1 MKKVLVLGSTGML
14 GHQVVLWL
22 TQNPDFQVFDLS
34 FRNKFRE
41 ETIICDVTDF
51 KKLGQV
57 IEDNRPNFIVNCI
70 GILIKGSN
78 DNPKNSILINAYLP
92 HFLTGECDKIGAKVI
107 HISTDC
113 VFSGKKGEY
122 LESDF
127 RDADD
132 VYGRGKALGEI
143 NSEKHLTLRTSII
156 GPELKKNGEGL
167 FHWFMM
173 QNGKING
180 FSEAYWGGVTTLQ
193 LVKSMEESINKNLS
207 GLLHVSNGE
216 KISKLEILELFKKIW
231 KKDDVEIRKVDSKV
245 VDKSLQASA
254 SFDFNIPSY
263 EKMFLE
269 LNEWMLQHEEIYKT
283 NYQSLKS
290 SK

>member
-1 MKKVLVLGSTGML
+1 MRKVLVLGSTGML
-14 GHQVVLWL
+14 GHQVVSRL

-51 KKLGQV
+51 KKLGQE
-57 IEDNRPNFIVNCI
+57 IEDIRPNFIVNCI

-78 DNPKNSILINAYLP
+78 DNPKNSIIINAYLP
-92 HFLTGECDKIGAKVI
+92 HFLTGEGDKIGAKVI

-113 VFSGKKGEY
+113 VFSGKKGGY
-122 LESDF
+122 QESDF

-132 VYGRGKALGEI
+132 VYGRGKALGEV

-173 QNGKING
+173 QNGKVNG
-180 FSEAYWGGVTTLQ
+180 FSEAFWGGVTTLQ
-193 LVKSMEESINKNLS
+193 LAKSIEVAIYNNLS

-231 KKDDVEIRKVDSKV
+231 KKNDVEIQKMESKV
-245 VDKSLQASA
+245 IDKSLQSSK
-254 SFDFNIPSY
+254 SFDFYIPSY
-263 EKMFLE
+263 ERMLTE
-269 LNEWMLQHEEIYKT
+269 LYEWMLQNQGIYET
-283 NYQSLKS
+283 IYRR
-290 SK
+290 

>member
-1 MKKVLVLGSTGML
+1 MRKVLVLGSTGML
-14 GHQVVLWL
+14 GHQVVLKL
-22 TQNPDFQVFDLS
+22 TQNPDFEVFDLS
-34 FRNKFRE
+34 FRNKFRD

-57 IEDNRPNFIVNCI
+57 IEDIRPDFIVNCI

-78 DNPKNSILINAYLP
+78 ENPKNSILINAYLP
-92 HFLTGECDKIGAKVI
+92 HFLSGECDKIGAKVI
-107 HISTDC
+107 QISTDC
-113 VFSGKKGEY
+113 VFSGKKGGY
-122 LESDF
+122 QDSDF

-167 FHWFMM
+167 FHWFLM

-180 FSEAYWGGVTTLQ
+180 FSEAYWGGVTTFQ
-193 LVKSMEESINKNLS
+193 LAKCIEVAINNNLS
-207 GLLHVSNGE
+207 GLLHVSNGK
-216 KISKLEILELFKKIW
+216 KISKFKILELFKKIW
-231 KKDDVEIRKVDSKV
+231 KKDDVEIQKIESKV
-245 VDKSLQASA
+245 VDKSLQVSS

-269 LNEWMLQHEEIYKT
+269 LYEWMLQHEGIYKT
-283 NYQSLKS
+283 TYQSL
-290 SK
+290 